1 MGIILDVEEET
12 DFDKFETLPEVDG
25 DKCERTNENNK
36 SLQTTKDSEAVQL
49 LPWTECQFIGGDK
62 GTV

>member
-12 DFDKFETLPEVDG
+12 DFDKFETLPEADG
-25 DKCERTNENNK
+25 DKFERTNENNK
-36 SLQTTKDSEAVQL
+36 SLPATKDSEAVQL

>member
-1 MGIILDVEEET
+1 MDVDEET
-12 DFDKFETLPEVDG
+12 DFDKFEPLAEVDG
-25 DKCERTNENNK
+25 DKFERTNENNK
-36 SLQTTKDSEAVQL
+36 SLPATKDSEAVQL